1 MSDSE
6 QKKEKSIESENLCSP
21 CIRHCCLDAE
31 DICLGCHRSLSEI
44 MQWSESS
51 NESKR
56 QILNLANARE
66 LSRIKNEKLRYK

>member
-1 MSDSE
+1 MSDSK
-6 QKKEKSIESENLCSP
+6 QKKGESIESESPCSP
-21 CIRHCCLDAE
+21 CIRHCCLDEE

-56 QILNLANARE
+56 HILNLANARG
-66 LSRIKNEKLRYK
+66 LSRMENEKLRYK

>member
-1 MSDSE
+1 M
-6 QKKEKSIESENLCSP
+6 QKKDRSIESEPPCSP
-21 CIRHCCLDAE
+21 CIRHCCLDGG

-56 QILNLANARE
+56 QILNLANARG
-66 LSRIKNEKLRYK
+66 LSRIESDKLRYK